1 MGIDL
6 GLVGPFSW
14 FLLACPRGR
23 FISGFQLS
31 ASMLQPYPGATP
43 QAGICR
49 AFGPKLAAIVAGEKI
64 FFDLKIMKTKEEI
77 RRSIG
82 L

>member
-1 MGIDL
+1 
-6 GLVGPFSW
+6 
-14 FLLACPRGR
+14 
-23 FISGFQLS
+23 
-31 ASMLQPYPGATP
+31 
-43 QAGICR
+43 
-49 AFGPKLAAIVAGEKI
+49 VAGEKI